1 MPIMK
6 SSNQN
11 QRSARGGFTLIE
23 LLVVIAIIA
32 ILAGMLLPA
41 LGKAK
46 QKATQ
51 TSCLNSL
58 KQINMALSM
67 YLSDYDEKMPR
78 RWDDGSGMLSGQ
90 VPYYRSV
97 AVGNRSDNELIFH
110 VSTYLALPA
119 PTATYATGKVFV
131 CAGYA
136 RHNKQANG
144 GVGVNY
150 MVTAAHVNGSIT
162 IAAPDRLPFG
172 YTSGQA
178 SGPYIPMSLPTI
190 STLGSLSDIYQM
202 TDADQVNV
210 NNPAN
215 TWRAQLPVFPVH
227 GSVRN
232 FSWFDGHVETRKVKG
247 PGLVF

>member
-1 MPIMK
+1 MSLATFSPRNRP
-6 SSNQN
+6 SG
-11 QRSARGGFTLIE
+11 RAGFTLIE

-67 YLSDYDEKMPR
+67 YLSDFDEKMPR
-78 RWDDGSGMLSGQ
+78 RWSDGSGMLTGQ
-90 VPYYRSV
+90 VPYYRDNG
-97 AVGNRSDNELIFH
+97 AGRNDNELIFH
-110 VSTYLALPA
+110 VSTYLALPRPA
-119 PTATYATGKVFV
+119 AAYSTGKVFM

-136 RHNKQANG
+136 RHNQQANG

>member
-1 MPIMK
+1 MHTSVRQLGVCPT
-6 SSNQN
+6 
-11 QRSARGGFTLIE
+11 RRAGFTLIE

-41 LGKAK
+41 LSKAK

-51 TSCLNSL
+51 ASCLSSQ
-58 KQINMALSM
+58 KQIGMALSM
-67 YLSDYDEKMPR
+67 YLSDFDEKMPR
-78 RWDDGSGMLSGQ
+78 KWNDGSGMLTGQ
-90 VPYYRSV
+90 VPYYR
-97 AVGNRSDNELIFH
+97 DNGAGRNDNNLIFH
-110 VSTYLALPA
+110 VSTYLSLPRPA
-119 PTATYATGKVFV
+119 AAYSTGKVFI

-136 RHNKQANG
+136 RHNRQTPG

-178 SGPYIPMSLPTI
+178 SGPYTPMTLPGI
-190 STLGSLSDIYQM
+190 AALGSLSDIYVL

-210 NNPAN
+210 DNPAN
-215 TWRAQLPVFPVH
+215 TWRAQLPIFPVH
-227 GSVRN
+227 GGVRN

-247 PGLVF
+247 PGIVF